1 MENLRLGG
9 LGMKLTDRPC
19 SGCGVELTTENWYE
33 SHQLGKGWYRCK
45 ECFREYAN
53 KKLNPKR
60 NPKRMFVNGKY
71 VSFSHPLYK
80 PGNYKTFEDAAFSS
94 LSKYKKTK
102 AGQVYI
108 VVNKAWKGWVKIGSS
123 IDAED
128 RCNGYQTSSPF
139 RDYKLK
145 FKKDF
150 KNRRLAESKAH
161 KVCKKKAEDFNSEWF
176 KLPIKTAIEI
186 IENIKEE
193 NYEKETA

>member
-1 MENLRLGG
+1 MIGV
-9 LGMKLTDRPC
+9 KLTDKPC
-19 SGCGVELTTENWYE
+19 TTCGVELTTENWYK
-33 SHQLGKGWYRCK
+33 SQHNGKSGYKCHDCSRA
-45 ECFREYAN
+45 YAN
-53 KKLNPKR
+53 KTNNPKR
-60 NPKRMFVNGKY
+60 NPTRMFVNGKY
-71 VSFSHPLYK
+71 VPMSHPLHK

-123 IDAED
+123 IDAAD

-150 KNRRLAESKAH
+150 ENRRLAESKVH
-161 KVCKKKAEDFNSEWF
+161 KICKNKAEDFNSEWF
-176 KLPIKTAIEI
+176 KISIKTAREI

>member
-1 MENLRLGG
+1 
-9 LGMKLTDRPC
+9 MKLTKMKTCIVCNKTKPETEEYFYWRSDTKSFRND
-19 SGCGVELTTENWYE
+19 CGDCERIRSEKNNRD
-33 SHQLGKGWYRCK
+33 QMR
-45 ECFREYAN
+45 
-53 KKLNPKR
+53 
-60 NPKRMFVNGKY
+60 VNGKY
-71 VSFSHPLYK
+71 VSRKHPLYK

-161 KVCKKKAEDFNSEWF
+161 KICKKKAEDFNSEWF
-176 KLPIKTAIEI
+176 KLPIKTAIEV